1 MKNKVIIYLLTLA
14 FVFTSAANIFALAN
28 DFYDVNINELEDSN
42 PIIDEEPDTPDP
54 EPLEDRMLEMEEY
67 VSTEAEENA
76 LDNEELEIAE
86 EEVLDGVQ
94 RSGDKTFTVTK
105 RSLGSTEEGE
115 LVGEYD
121 TLYDAFGACSQ
132 NDMLNEYV
140 ITVNKDYDIP
150 ADESV
155 WSRQDVNI
163 LLKSAQGKTCTLKR
177 LGTRLIFYVAKNCN
191 TRVENI
197 ILDGNN
203 DGELTFVSE
212 NGELT
217 LGNGTVVQNFIDV
230 PSADGP
236 AIYLT
241 NKATLNIEDEVII
254 QNNTGKNIGGV
265 IGDNSKDTTININ
278 GGTFTE
284 NSCEKRGGVIGSYGT
299 LNISGGA
306 FKGNSSR
313 EGGVIASYGKLNIT
327 GGVFENNSA
336 KTNGGAIRL
345 GQNAI
350 ASIIGAS
357 FNKNEA
363 KSGGAIYNSN
373 ELIINDGVTF
383 SENKSNDNGGAIINY
398 GKLTVNGGTFKG
410 NEAKNG
416 GAISST
422 SDYGELTIVGGT
434 FENNKSTGKWGGAI
448 VAKNIVSVKN
458 ATFDGNV
465 SGNGG
470 AIFAYDA
477 NGAAIENC
485 TFKNN
490 SATNENTVKHGGAL
504 FVNGGKNVS
513 IKSNTFIK
521 NTAKDGGALH
531 ITGIEGVIEDN
542 TFEEN
547 FAERYSSAFHVIDSA
562 PDIKNNIYKNNGT
575 KDDKTTT
582 YATLM
587 VESVKSGEELT
598 IENDKFENNAASD
611 SGGAIVAQNGTVNL
625 KGCEFTNNK
634 VPEYG
639 GAIYIT
645 KNATANITNSKFEEN
660 SAKRGGA
667 IVTELFSQAN
677 PAEDGKYANLKI
689 ADDVEF
695 SENFASDGY
704 FNPPTNYKDFPDL
717 KFKTTSLM
725 GQLRAIKSDMKTYAK
740 VDSLLNNYDV
750 YYVNPLVTVIYDSNG
765 GSPAEKIFGEELNS
779 ENDEI
784 KPANHKVKTI
794 KETGLTKDG
803 FEFREWNT
811 QADGKGTAYK
821 AGDEMKIS
829 SNQVL
834 YAIWQEKA
842 PSPEPEPE
850 PEPQPEPY
858 DPGYFYDPSP
868 DYLNEKSE
876 PERRD
881 LDVYRWYMEGNEN
894 NEFMPKKG
902 ITRAEMA
909 QIFARALSYD
919 GYKTYGDYNPYPDV
933 ETNKWYYQ
941 AILTTTEAGVFK
953 GTDMG
958 TFEPERE
965 ITQAELIATISRF
978 QKLINKEGNAFEMKF
993 DHWARPEVQAA
1004 YEEKWLELYKDGR
1017 ANFNADAVITREEV
1031 ATILNKAFGRPI
1043 DKKYI
1048 NDMQANIKDVEKTL
1062 KTFKDIDKD
1071 MWSYYEIITAANTYA
1086 VKYKDKERTDYE
1098 WYNHAIEDDG
1108 PSMPVEKVRWYKGL
1122 LNNDKYID
1130 HLYQI
1135 KFQREMRIY

>member
-28 DFYDVNINELEDSN
+28 DFYDVNINELDDSN
-42 PIIDEEPDTPDP
+42 PIIEEEPDTPDP
-54 EPLEDRMLEMEEY
+54 EPLEDRRLETEGY
-67 VSTEAEENA
+67 DSTEAHENSV
-76 LDNEELEIAE
+76 DKNELEVSE
-86 EEVLDGVQ
+86 EETPNGVQ
-94 RSGDKTFTVTK
+94 GNGDKTFTVTK
-105 RSLGSTEEGE
+105 KVGDAEEK
-115 LVGEYD
+115 VGD
-121 TLYDAFGACSQ
+121 FDKFYDAVGSMDV
-132 NDMLNEYV
+132 NDKVTFYTIYLNNDAV
-140 ITVNKDYDIP
+140 VP
-150 ADESV
+150 ADQMGGYYRTNSKFRLT
-155 WSRQDVNI
+155 SG
-163 LLKSAQGKTCTLKR
+163 QGGPFTLKR
-177 LGTRLIFYVAKNCN
+177 EGTRGLLGIQTDAELTVD
-191 TRVENI
+191 NI
-197 ILDGNN
+197 TLDGSETTQCFFISNN
-203 DGELTFVSE
+203 GKV
-212 NGELT
+212 T
-217 LGNGTVVQNFIDV
+217 LGSGATIQNFVDTKNE
-230 PSADGP
+230 DGP
-236 AIYLT
+236 AIYMT
-241 NKATLNIEDEVII
+241 GSATLNIEEGVIV
-254 QNNTGKNIGGV
+254 QNNTGKRIGGV

-350 ASIIGAS
+350 ASIRGAS

-504 FVNGGKNVS
+504 FVNGGKDVS

-521 NTAKDGGALH
+521 NTAKDGGALN
-531 ITGIEGVIEDN
+531 ITGVEGVIEGN

-547 FAERYSSAFHVIDSA
+547 FADRFSSAFHLKDSSVA
-562 PDIKNNIYKNNGT
+562 ITSNTFKNNGKNEDNVT
-575 KDDKTTT
+575 SAGTF
-582 YATLM
+582 M
-587 VESVKSGEELT
+587 VESVKNNGT
-598 IENDKFENNAASD
+598 IEANGNTFENNTAGL
-611 SGGAIVAQNGTVNL
+611 GGAAVLQAGTVDFN
-625 KGCEFTNNK
+625 GCSFNKNNAS
-634 VPEYG
+634 EYG
-639 GAIYIT
+639 GAMYIT

-667 IVTELFSQAN
+667 IVTEKFSQAN
-677 PAEDGKYANLKI
+677 PAEKTKYKNLTI
-689 ADDVEF
+689 ADDVVF
-695 SENFASDGY
+695 DKNFASDGY

-725 GQLRAIKSDMKTYAK
+725 GQLRAIKADMKTYEK

-765 GSPAEKIFGEELNS
+765 GSPAEKIYGEELKS
-779 ENDEI
+779 EDDEI
-784 KPANHKVKTI
+784 IPTEHNVKSI
-794 KETGLTKDG
+794 KETGLTKKG
-803 FEFREWNT
+803 FEFKGWNT
-811 QADGKGTAYK
+811 QADGKGTVYK
-821 AGDEMKIS
+821 EGDKIEVS
-829 SNQVL
+829 SNKIL
-834 YAIWQEKA
+834 YAQWEA
-842 PSPEPEPE
+842 EE
-850 PEPQPEPY
+850 PEPQPEPQPY
-858 DPGYFYDPSP
+858 DPGYFY
-868 DYLNEKSE
+868 YETEKAKPVE
-876 PERRD
+876 RD

-909 QIFARALSYD
+909 QIFARALAYD

-933 ETNKWYYQ
+933 RSDKWYYQ

-993 DHWARPEVQAA
+993 DHWAKPEVQAA

-1017 ANFNADAVITREEV
+1017 ANFNADAVISREEV
-1031 ATILNKAFGRPI
+1031 ATILNKAFGRPT

-1048 NDMQANIKDVEKTL
+1048 EQILKDKKDTEKNL

-1071 MWSYYEIITAANTYA
+1071 MWSYYEILTAANTYA

-1108 PSMPVEKVRWYKGL
+1108 PSMPVEKVKWYKGI

-1135 KFQREMRIY
+1135 KFQREMRRY